1 MTVDIAE
8 IQSIKGLKPDM
19 LAAIFDQ
26 YAPAIYKYTFRLCRD
41 AVEADQIVGDVFCTL
56 LEQLAAGKGPE
67 TNLRSY
73 LYQVAY
79 HLVVDHARAR
89 NRTTPLDENEPEQS
103 ESSVVLQA
111 ENRILLDAL
120 SSAIHNDLTD
130 EQRQVIILRFQ
141 EGFSLQETAKIVG
154 RKLNAVKALE
164 NRGVKK
170 LRQILGHQFPGPAAT
185 QPATIKAHPSRSST
199 TVLARFSSLHHP
211 SHSVRTAGTS
221 AT

>member
-8 IQSIKGLKPDM
+8 IQSIKGLKPDA

-56 LEQLAAGKGPE
+56 LEQLAVGKGPE

-89 NRTTPLDENEPEQS
+89 NRTSPLDENEPERS
-103 ESSVVLQA
+103 ENSVVLQA

-120 SSAIHNDLTD
+120 SSAINNDLTD

-170 LRQILGHQFPGPAAT
+170 LQQVLAHPLLGSAPT
-185 QPATIKAHPSRSST
+185 QPATITANPSRSST
-199 TVLARFSSLHHP
+199 TALARSFRLP
-211 SHSVRTAGTS
+211 RPIHSVQTAGTS